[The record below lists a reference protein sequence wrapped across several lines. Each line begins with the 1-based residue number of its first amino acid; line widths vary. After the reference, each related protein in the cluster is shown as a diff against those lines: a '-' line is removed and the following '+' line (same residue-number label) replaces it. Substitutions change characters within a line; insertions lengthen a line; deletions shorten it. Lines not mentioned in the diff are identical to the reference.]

1 MSKNIVTTEK
11 RGRGRPPKEEAIL
24 TVVTIALYAATAER
38 FSQWMEENDI
48 RSRSEA
54 GRRLIEA
61 GLDAV
66 LKPVE
71 RRRGGAA
78 K

>member
-1 MSKNIVTTEK
+1 MCDGSFMSKNIVTTEK

-54 GRRLIEA
+54 GRVLIEQA
-61 GLDAV
+61 LDAAS
-66 LKPVE
+66 K
-71 RRRGGAA
+71 RGRS